1 MNGWQALRDRY
12 AVSAD
17 PLCTQRRIELVALLL
32 GLFICL
38 QLVFGLASLAVTAG
52 PGAIEPAADS
62 WRVPAVSAPAAVA
75 AAERNEIISRPLFW
89 VGRRPVEPGPVVAE
103 PGPEQDGSK
112 ELKEVKLVGLFGG
125 GDTAGAIVLVKGKK
139 QRILRDGSLEGWTLE
154 TIGPE
159 KAVFTRGARRE
170 ALGLERASINS
181 DPGAGSAEPRT
192 RKKPPAPIAVK
203 KPRATQKAVD
213 PAKTGE
219 QAAEEAVEQDKAA
232 GQQGGSSLS
241 LGPGAGQGRR

>member
-1 MNGWQALRDRY
+1 MSGWRALRERY
-12 AVSAD
+12 TQSAD
-17 PLCTQRRIELVALLL
+17 PLRTQRRLELVALLL

-38 QLVFGLASLAVTAG
+38 QLVAGFIGLAVSTG

-62 WRVPAVSAPAAVA
+62 LRVPAVSAPAVVA

-89 VGRRPVEPGPVVAE
+89 VGRRPIEVVAAIKD
-103 PGPEQDGSK
+103 PDAARGGNV

-125 GDTAGAIVLVKGKK
+125 GETAGAIVLVKGKK
-139 QRILRDGSLEGWTLE
+139 QRILRNESLEGWTLE

-159 KAVFTRGARRE
+159 EAVFTRGARRE
-170 ALGLERASINS
+170 ALGLERASVNS
-181 DPGAGSAEPRT
+181 DPEAGAAQRGAG
-192 RKKPPAPIAVK
+192 KPPAPIAVRTPPARQ
-203 KPRATQKAVD
+203 KPVDRAAS
-213 PAKTGE
+213 GG
-219 QAAEEAVEQDKAA
+219 QAAEKAVEQDKAA

>member
-1 MNGWQALRDRY
+1 LRERY
-12 AVSAD
+12 TQSAD
-17 PLCTQRRIELVALLL
+17 PLRTQRRLELVALLL

-38 QLVFGLASLAVTAG
+38 QLVTGFIGLAVSTG

-62 WRVPAVSAPAAVA
+62 LRVPAVSTPAVVA
-75 AAERNEIISRPLFW
+75 AAGRNEIISRPLFW
-89 VGRRPVEPGPVVAE
+89 VGRRPVEVVAAI
-103 PGPEQDGSK
+103 QDPDAARGGSV

-139 QRILRDGSLEGWTLE
+139 QRILRDESLEGWTLE

-159 KAVFTRGARRE
+159 EAVFTRGARRE
-170 ALGLERASINS
+170 ALGLERASVNG
-181 DPGAGSAEPRT
+181 DAGAGAPERGAG
-192 RKKPPAPIAVK
+192 KKPPAPIAVK
-203 KPRATQKAVD
+203 TPPVMQKPVD
-213 PAKTGE
+213 PARSGE
-219 QAAEEAVEQDKAA
+219 QAAEKAVENDKAA